1 MGRGLFITLEGIDG
15 CGKTTQARLLAGW
28 LRRRGFS
35 VVCTDEPT
43 DGPVGRVV
51 KRILRGELRVPVEVE
66 VFLFAA
72 DRAWHLANVVEPA
85 LGAGRVVINERYVG
99 SSLAYQTAR
108 GASRTLVRRAN
119 EFARRPDLAIFIDV
133 PPRVAASRIRRE
145 RDLDEFERD
154 LGLQELVRKGY
165 LELVKRGEM
174 ARVDGTRGK
183 KEVQNEIRKLVATI
197 LP

>member
-1 MGRGLFITLEGIDG
+1 VGRGLFITLEGIDG